1 MNTHLALRILLQS
14 TAITGTLFIHALT
27 WAGPLEDEVSRTL
40 DTLLGQTYPNGNY
53 EYTVAPVAASIHLKP
68 CDSFSAQVKSKQLS
82 GRVPVH
88 VRCLHPAN
96 WSLYASADVKVA
108 VDVLVTSRNITKGE
122 LILADAVEVQT
133 QWLHQV
139 RNSYISRLEDVTGKV
154 ARRGLRANTTLTLN
168 HVATPMAVDK
178 GERVHIE
185 ANSGRVTITS
195 YGTALA
201 SGRIGE
207 QIQVRNDSSTRVIR
221 PWVVGPGRVATSAPD
236 FDS

>member
-1 MNTHLALRILLQS
+1 MNTHIMLRILLHS
-14 TAITGTLFIHALT
+14 AAVTFTLFYHSLT

-40 DTLLGQTYPNGNY
+40 DILLAQTYPHGRY
-53 EYTVAPVAASIHLKP
+53 EYTVAPVAASIRLKP
-68 CDSFSAQVKSKQLS
+68 CESFAAEVKSKNLF

-96 WSLYASADVKVA
+96 WSLYASAEVKVA
-108 VDVLVTSRNITKGE
+108 VDVLVTSRAIAKDE
-122 LILADAVEVQT
+122 LIQADAVEVQT

-139 RNSYISRLEDVTGKV
+139 RNNHVSRLQDVTGKV
-154 ARRGLRANTTLTLN
+154 ARRGLRAQTILTLN

-236 FDS
+236 YDS